1 MTSVSSGK
9 NDKNGG
15 GETSVISKLTK
26 FIIDFISVIQRSNR
40 KYLALCFI
48 VPSAVMLGIYFA
60 MGVYPVGDNSVL
72 VLDLNGQYVY
82 FFEEL
87 REIIHGDKSLLYSFG
102 RALGGEFMGIFAYYL
117 SSPFS
122 FIVALFPKE
131 MITEALLCMFILKT
145 GLCGLTFGI
154 YLEATRKRN
163 RTAAVIF
170 SAMYA
175 LTAYAVVMQHNTMW
189 IDNIIFLP
197 LIALGVERLIKYG
210 KIKLAVIPLA
220 LAVISNFY
228 IGYMTCIFTGA
239 YFFYYYFITNEKDEN
254 GFRQSNP
261 YGESKHFIKSLLR
274 IAVAATLVIAISSII
289 ILPAYYSLTFGKSTF
304 SNPKYDFTQNFD
316 FLDLMSKF
324 FIGSYDTVRPEG
336 WPFVYCGILTLIL
349 APMYFISSRIKPRE
363 KIVSGV
369 FLVFFILSFNGSLID
384 LFWHGMQRP
393 NWLNYR
399 YSFMFNFILL
409 VLAYK
414 AFEKITETELKRI
427 PAVCGVIAIT
437 LMILQKLEYEN
448 LPDLFGV
455 WLSLAFIGIY
465 ALILRLVKR
474 GSAKKTAMIVLAIA
488 VSLEMFAA
496 GLLNLTDLGDDVV
509 YSSRV
514 SYRSFIDRV
523 LPVADMINERDASFF
538 RMEKTF
544 HRKTNDNLA
553 LGMRGLSNSTSTLN
567 MKTIE
572 LLNKLGL
579 SSKSHWTKYLGG
591 TPVLDS
597 LLGLKYIM
605 AEQYTPMP
613 PFYNEM
619 YTYNS
624 DITVYENPYALPIAY
639 GVDSAVLDLDFS
651 EVASSMVRMNSLVA
665 AMLGKADVLGEADTK
680 EIFVPV
686 PLYNIAYENCQTS
699 FTTGHIKYMPTI
711 AGKTTKII
719 FTVEPATSGL
729 VYCYF
734 PSDYPREVKLTLNGS
749 NYDTFYGNETFRI
762 LCLGYYEQGAEITLS
777 MTLEKEE
784 LYIKDEATFFY
795 TIDPD
800 AFESSMTALSDS
812 TFEIEE
818 FTEDSFSG
826 NITVS
831 EGKELIFTSIPF
843 DDGWVVKVD
852 GQKVPNETA
861 LDSLLAFTVPAGDH
875 TLEMK
880 YRPDSV
886 THGLALSAIGLVFFV
901 LMGVF
906 EPLKIGKPEPKKQSE
921 EIE

>member
-1 MTSVSSGK
+1 MTSVPSEK
-9 NDKNGG
+9 NNRNTG
-15 GETSVISKLTK
+15 SVSSKLTK
-26 FIIDFISVIQRSNR
+26 FLIDIFSVIQQSKR

-60 MGVYPVGDNSVL
+60 MGVYPMGNNSVL

-87 REIIHGDKSLLYSFG
+87 RDIIHGDKSLLYSFG

-154 YLEATRKRN
+154 YIESTRKRN
-163 RTAAVIF
+163 KTAAIVF
-170 SAMYA
+170 STMYA

-197 LIALGVERLIKYG
+197 MIALGVERLIKFG
-210 KIKLAVIPLA
+210 KMKLAVIPLV

-228 IGYMTCIFTGA
+228 IGYMTCIFTGV
-239 YFFYYYFITNEKDEN
+239 YFFCYYFASSEKDEN

-261 YGESKHFIKSLLR
+261 LGESKHFLKSFLR
-274 IAVAATLVIAISSII
+274 IAVAATLVIAISSVI
-289 ILPAYYSLTFGKSTF
+289 ILPAYYSLSFGKNTF
-304 SNPKYDFTQNFD
+304 SDPKYDFTQNFD

-336 WPFVYCGILTLIL
+336 LPFVYCGMLTLVL

-369 FLVFFILSFNGSLID
+369 LIVFFILSFNGSLID

-399 YSFMFNFILL
+399 YSFMFNFLLL

-414 AFEKITETELKRI
+414 AFEKLNEAEFKKI
-427 PAVCGVIAIT
+427 PAVCAVIAIT
-437 LMILQKLEYEN
+437 LMILQKFDYEN
-448 LPDLFGV
+448 LPDIFGV
-455 WLSLAFIGIY
+455 WLSLAFIGVY
-465 ALILRLVKR
+465 AIILRAVKGEKMR
-474 GSAKKTAMIVLAIA
+474 QTAVIVLAIA

-523 LPVADMINERDASFF
+523 LPAADMINERDSSFF

-553 LGMRGLSNSTSTLN
+553 LGVRGLSNSTSTLN
-567 MKTIE
+567 TKTIE
-572 LLNKLGL
+572 ILNKLGL

-605 AEQYTPMP
+605 SERYEPMP

-619 YTYNS
+619 FTYNN
-624 DITVYENPYALPIAY
+624 DITVYENPYVLPIAY
-639 GVDSAVLDLDFS
+639 AVNRSVLDLNFS
-651 EVASSMVRMNSLVA
+651 EAQSSMVRMNSLVS
-665 AMLGKADVLGEADTK
+665 AMLGEGQPT
-680 EIFVPV
+680 EIFVP
-686 PLYNIAYENCQTS
+686 LAIRNTAYENCQS
-699 FTTGHIKYMPTI
+699 SYTTGHVKYSPTVS
-711 AGKTTKII
+711 GKTAKII
-719 FTVEPATSGL
+719 FTIQPQTSGL
-729 VYCYF
+729 IYCYF
-734 PSDYPREVKLTLNGS
+734 PSDYPREVKLTLNGTS
-749 NYDTFYGNETFRI
+749 FDTFYGNETFRI
-762 LCLGYYEQGAEITLS
+762 ICLGNFEQGEEITLS

-784 LYIKDEATFFY
+784 LYIMDESTFFY
-795 TIDPD
+795 SIDPY
-800 AFESSMTALSDS
+800 AFTDSMTTLASAV
-812 TFEIEE
+812 FEIDEY
-818 FTEDSFSG
+818 TEDSFSG
-826 NITVS
+826 NITVPA
-831 EGKELIFTSIPF
+831 GKELIFTSIPY
-843 DDGWVVKVD
+843 DEGWVVKVD
-852 GQKVPNETA
+852 GQKIVPEKA
-861 LDSLLAFTVPAGDH
+861 LDSLLAFTVFPGSH
-875 TLEMK
+875 TLEMA
-880 YRPDSV
+880 YRPDAV
-886 THGLALSAIGLVFFV
+886 THGIIFSIIGLAFFV
-901 LMGVF
+901 MMAVF
-906 EPLKIGKPEPKKQSE
+906 EPLKIKKAAVNNEPEE
-921 EIE
+921 TI